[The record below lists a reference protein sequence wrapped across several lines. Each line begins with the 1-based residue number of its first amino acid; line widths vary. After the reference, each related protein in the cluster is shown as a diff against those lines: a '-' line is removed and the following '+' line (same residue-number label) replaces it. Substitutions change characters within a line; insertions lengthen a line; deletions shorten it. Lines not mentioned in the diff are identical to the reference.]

1 VGGRGR
7 WRRGA
12 SGGRQSAFGVPAASH
27 GVEDALGA
35 VYRGGG
41 WPTAA
46 LIKKGCCGRAGDRWW
61 GKRGNPCGLRRHGTN
76 SEVKKDED
84 ASTHLLG
91 LVEDKRKQSSYLR
104 QVQEVDNN
112 DVGRV
117 FAREKK
123 RKKPMTPW
131 SVLIAEEKLGVARG
145 GL

>member
-1 VGGRGR
+1 M
-7 WRRGA
+7 
-12 SGGRQSAFGVPAASH
+12 
-27 GVEDALGA
+27 
-35 VYRGGG
+35 
-41 WPTAA
+41 AA

-76 SEVKKDED
+76 SKVKKDED

-91 LVEDKRKQSSYLR
+91 LVEDGRKQSSCLR

-112 DVGRV
+112 GVGRV

-131 SVLIAEEKLGVARG
+131 SPYSGGEVGCGSRRPLMRGTSRRLGSKRCK
-145 GL
+145 